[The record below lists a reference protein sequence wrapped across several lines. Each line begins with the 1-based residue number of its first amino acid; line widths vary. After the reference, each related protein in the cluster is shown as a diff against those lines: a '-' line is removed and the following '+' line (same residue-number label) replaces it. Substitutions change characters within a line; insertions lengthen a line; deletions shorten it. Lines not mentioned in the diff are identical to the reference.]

1 MTNVTLPVIKLRP
14 YQQEIYQK
22 VVNEGCKRVICVWS
36 RRAGK
41 DILLLNIIAALAIKE
56 KGTYAYFLPTYTQA
70 KKVIWKSISNDGRSM
85 LDMALPKELI
95 SKKNDSDMSVTL
107 INGSII
113 QFLGAESVDRIVGT
127 NYKFVVF
134 SEAALMDERPWSLIR
149 PILMANKGGAAFI
162 STPRSRNW
170 FYDMWIRAR
179 EDANWVTS
187 LKTCYDTGVATEED
201 IEKERKEGMP
211 ESLIKQEYFCD
222 FTAANEGSY
231 YGQEIQKMRED
242 GRISDFPIDDAIP
255 VSTTFDLGIS
265 DATAIVFYQQI
276 GDWVYVIDY
285 YESNGQSLKDYAR
298 VLKEKGYMY
307 GTHHLP
313 HDAKQRDL
321 STGISR
327 LEFFREMGITNVE
340 TIPVKPITYG
350 IECVHR
356 LFPKCKIHSTNCQ
369 KLIKCLEMY
378 RKEYDEKNNV
388 FKDKPV
394 HDFASH
400 GCDSFRYLGE
410 VIREETNA
418 KLGSIMQ
425 IPMQG
430 TYNPFK
436 WS

>member
-1 MTNVTLPVIKLRP
+1 M
-14 YQQEIYQK
+14 
-22 VVNEGCKRVICVWS
+22 
-36 RRAGK
+36 
-41 DILLLNIIAALAIKE
+41 
-56 KGTYAYFLPTYTQA
+56 
-70 KKVIWKSISNDGRSM
+70 
-85 LDMALPKELI
+85 
-95 SKKNDSDMSVTL
+95 
-107 INGSII
+107 
-113 QFLGAESVDRIVGT
+113 
-127 NYKFVVF
+127 
-134 SEAALMDERPWSLIR
+134 
-149 PILMANKGGAAFI
+149 
-162 STPRSRNW
+162 
-170 FYDMWIRAR
+170 YD
-179 EDANWVTS
+179 
-187 LKTCYDTGVATEED
+187 K
-201 IEKERKEGMP
+201 
-211 ESLIKQEYFCD
+211 
-222 FTAANEGSY
+222 
-231 YGQEIQKMRED
+231 
-242 GRISDFPIDDAIP
+242 
-255 VSTTFDLGIS
+255 
-265 DATAIVFYQQI
+265 
-276 GDWVYVIDY
+276 
-285 YESNGQSLKDYAR
+285 
-298 VLKEKGYMY
+298 
-307 GTHHLP
+307 HHLP